1 MNPSNECMV
10 IDSFKKALGSY
21 GSTCYLFLSGRQ
33 DFRRQEID
41 EDYDD
46 DDDDSTD
53 FKMWQ
58 GALPHKKSIMVYVD
72 GAKIKYLKFFRR

>member
-1 MNPSNECMV
+1 MNRYESLPMNAWSSTV
-10 IDSFKKALGSY
+10 KKALGSY

-46 DDDDSTD
+46 DDDSTD

-58 GALPHKKSIMVYVD
+58 DSLPHKNI
-72 GAKIKYLKFFRR
+72 I